1 MASTIVGM
9 WQKPRGYYFR
19 WITQKTLYSVV
30 FHGYNKSISNAKE
43 AHRYERLQTPR
54 PDDQ

>member
-1 MASTIVGM
+1 MASTIVGTLM
-9 WQKPRGYYFR
+9 RWNAYYF
-19 WITQKTLYSVV
+19 KKLLYSVV